1 MKKNQSLHL
10 VLKLIFI
17 ISIFTVSNGCF
28 WLDKT
33 LTKALTT
40 SANVRMEK
48 IDRSKAIVKYDRGA
62 LIEANGEEEATKE
75 MAKYCSPKDY
85 KTLISGERVSGE
97 KRWTKTV
104 VFECVITK

>member
-17 ISIFTVSNGCF
+17 ISIFTVSNGCSL
-28 WLDKT
+28 LDKT

-40 SANVRMEK
+40 SANVRTEK
-48 IDRSKAIVKYDRGA
+48 MDGSKAIVKYDRGA
-62 LIEANGEEEATKE
+62 LVDANGEEEATKV
-75 MAKYCSPKDY
+75 MAKYCSPTDY
-85 KTLISGERVSGE
+85 KILVSGERVSGE

-104 VFECVITK
+104 VFECVSAK